1 MKEKILLDKNRNIAQ
16 VVSDS
21 FKFIKQE
28 FSGLISH
35 YLVFIAPLF
44 IGLIYLAAKSDLLV
58 FQQKAL
64 ELSNETEVEAF
75 QELLRE
81 INLNSVWLVGIAMG
95 LISLVFLGVTLIY
108 LRNYHFNPEER
119 ITYSEM
125 GSQLLYEFPKL
136 FIVQFFYLSMSFFG
150 MMTFLLPGI
159 YFLITFSIAS
169 IIMVFED
176 EKIFKSFSKS
186 IRTTHK
192 SWFTFFWHT
201 INIFLVYMAISF
213 ILRLPISLLIK
224 KLYPLEEITAFQFAF
239 SIGIE
244 SFINILASAIALIG
258 MSMLYFGFTNHRQN
272 YRDLI
277 RSEFNKS
284 DKA

>member
-81 INLNSVWLVGIAMG
+81 INLNSVWLVGLTMG
-95 LISLVFLGVTLIY
+95 LIGLVFLGVTLIY
-108 LRNYHFNPEER
+108 LRNYHFNPEEKLS
-119 ITYSEM
+119 YSEM

-176 EKIFKSFSKS
+176 EKIFRSFSKS

-224 KLYPLEEITAFQFAF
+224 KLYPLEEMTAFQFAF
-239 SIGIE
+239 SVGIE